1 MTRAILLLTADTG
14 GGHRA
19 AAEALRQELER
30 RYGGRLVAV
39 TCDPLTGAHANRIV
53 RWVCLRYGPLV
64 RTAPWLWSVLF
75 HGTNNPVTVALMRR
89 LLARFASAPIAEAL
103 VRHRPSAIVA
113 LHPLL
118 TAPAFAAAQRSPAA
132 VGRGPTRPAL
142 VTVVTDLGTV
152 HRSWLHPA
160 FAYADGPGLPVR
172 EQFRCGPADPATRA
186 ALRASLGL
194 GPDRF
199 VVLVVAGAE
208 GGRGVKEWTRAIV
221 SGTADIDVVAVCGR
235 DERLRTSLESLG
247 ARSRGRLVVT
257 GFVENMADW
266 MRSADVLV
274 TKAGPG
280 TIAEAASCGVPMLLA
295 GQLPGQER
303 GNTGIVVRA
312 GAGRPVR
319 GRRQLRTQLE
329 DLRSSPSTLDRM
341 RAAALRLGRPAAS
354 TEIADLVARAAG
366 VHARE
371 PVPID
376 A

>member
-19 AAEALRQELER
+19 AAEALRQELDR

-39 TCDPLTGAHANRIV
+39 TCDPLTGAHASRIV

-75 HGTNNPVTVALMRR
+75 HGTNNPVTVAVMRR
-89 LLARFASAPIAEAL
+89 VLARFASAPIAEAL
-103 VRHRPSAIVA
+103 ARHRPSAIVA

-118 TAPAFAAAQRSPAA
+118 TAPAVAAAALA
-132 VGRGPTRPAL
+132 DRGPTRPAL

-152 HRSWLHPA
+152 HRSWRHPA
-160 FAYADGPGLPVR
+160 FAYAGTSGIPVR
-172 EQFRCGPADPATRA
+172 EQFRCGPADPAARA
-186 ALRASLGL
+186 ALRVALGL
-194 GPDRF
+194 DPDRF

-208 GGRGVKEWTRAIV
+208 GGRGVREWTRAIV
-221 SGTADIDVVAVCGR
+221 SGTADVDVVAVCGR
-235 DERLRTSLESLG
+235 DERLRTSLESLA

-266 MRSADVLV
+266 LRSADVLV

-280 TIAEAASCGVPMLLA
+280 TIAEATSCGVPMLLA
-295 GQLPGQER
+295 GHLPGQER
-303 GNTGIVVRA
+303 GNTEIVVRA

-319 GRRQLRTQLE
+319 GRRQLRAQLE
-329 DLRSSPSTLDRM
+329 DLRSSPASLDRM
-341 RAAALRLGRPAAS
+341 RVAALRLGRPAAS
-354 TEIADLVARAAG
+354 TQIADLVARAAG
-366 VHARE
+366 VHAQE

>member
-19 AAEALRQELER
+19 AAEALRQELDR

-75 HGTNNPVTVALMRR
+75 HGTNNPVTVAVMRR

-103 VRHRPSAIVA
+103 ARHRPSAIVA

-118 TAPAFAAAQRSPAA
+118 TAPAATAATAA
-132 VGRGPTRPAL
+132 GKCPAL

-160 FAYADGPGLPVR
+160 FAYPGISGIPVR
-172 EQFRCGPADPATRA
+172 EQFRCGPADPAARA
-186 ALRASLGL
+186 ALRAALGL
-194 GPDRF
+194 DPDRF

-208 GGRGVKEWTRAIV
+208 GGRGVKQWTRAIV
-221 SGTADIDVVAVCGR
+221 SGTADVDVVAVCGR
-235 DERLRTSLESLG
+235 DERLRTSLESLA

-280 TIAEAASCGVPMLLA
+280 TIAEATSCGIPMLLA

-303 GNTGIVVRA
+303 GNTEIVVRA

-319 GRRQLRTQLE
+319 GRRQLRAQLE
-329 DLRSSPSTLDRM
+329 ELRSSPSTVDRM

-354 TEIADLVARAAG
+354 AQIADLVARAAG
-366 VHARE
+366 VPAQE
-371 PVPID
+371 PVAVD